1 MQNNITDKK
10 YHNLS
15 DDAYNI
21 NERSVERK
29 RLTSYGKCNVLNV
42 KRQPRKAILAVFFIF
57 FSRKKV
63 TRIIIT
69 IL

>member
-29 RLTSYGKCNVLNV
+29 KIDELWKMQCFKC
-42 KRQPRKAILAVFFIF
+42 
-57 FSRKKV
+57 KK
-63 TRIIIT
+63 TTKKSNLCTDPKKLDQKI
-69 IL
+69 

>member
-29 RLTSYGKCNVLNV
+29 KIDELWKMQCFKCKKTTKKSNLGC
-42 KRQPRKAILAVFFIF
+42 FFIF